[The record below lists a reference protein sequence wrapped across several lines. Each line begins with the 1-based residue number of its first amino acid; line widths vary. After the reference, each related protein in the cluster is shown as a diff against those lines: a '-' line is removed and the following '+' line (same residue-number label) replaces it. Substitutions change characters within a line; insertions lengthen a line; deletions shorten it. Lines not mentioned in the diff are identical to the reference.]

1 LNPAARFSFNPQL
14 SNAMLPLE
22 DLFTDVINKAQRGL
36 GISDAALAEK
46 ALVSLEAI
54 NAVKS
59 GAIDPAVLTQIASI
73 LGLHAA
79 SLIAMANQDWQPQPV
94 ELEGLLQFNTPYEDY
109 SVNAYLIFDP
119 ATKVAA
125 AFDTGSD
132 ASGMMKAIVELGLTR
147 GSIFITHTHPDHI
160 ADLSTLCPDEIAPIF
175 SCKNEPWPGTQL
187 FDYGTTFQLGDLEI
201 ETRQTTGHS
210 RGGVTYIINGL
221 AKPVAIVGD
230 ALFASSMGGGVVS
243 FADALKTNREQI
255 FTLPEDTIICPGHGP
270 MTTVGEEKV
279 HNPFYPEFK

>member
-1 LNPAARFSFNPQL
+1 
-14 SNAMLPLE
+14 MLPLE

-54 NAVKS
+54 SAVKS
-59 GAIDPAVLTQIASI
+59 GAIDPAVLTQIAPV

-79 SLIAMANQDWQPQPV
+79 SLITMANQDWQPQPV
-94 ELEGLLQFNTPYEDY
+94 ELEGLLQFNTPFEDY

-132 ASGMMKAIVELGLTR
+132 ASGMIKAITELGLTR

-160 ADLSTLCPDEIAPIF
+160 ADLSTLCPDEIAPVF
-175 SCKNEPWPGTQL
+175 SCQQEPWPGTQL
-187 FDYGTTFQLGDLEI
+187 FGYGTTFQLGDLEI

-243 FADALKTNREQI
+243 FSDALKTNREQI

-270 MTTVGEEKV
+270 MTTVGEEKA